1 MKRLA
6 RDGYSRGHSMRET
19 TMQPSLRIAALPFAV
34 LLTGCASGPRY
45 TPPATPA
52 GSGYTAMPLS
62 PHTDSTSGA
71 LGGSQRFV
79 NGGAVDT
86 AWWRALR
93 SPKLDTLIAQAFE
106 ASPSLDAADA
116 TLRQAQERFAAQAGS
131 NRYPQVDAGLGAQRQ
146 RFNPSA
152 LGQDAEP
159 REFSLFSATVGVR
172 YRLDLAGG
180 NRRALDAL
188 AARADYQR
196 FQLESVRLTLAA
208 SIAGTAVRQ
217 AQLAAQLEALET
229 ILRLD
234 EEQLVIGRERLRL
247 GAASEDDVLTLQLA
261 RDQTRAAIPS
271 QRTLLQQSGH
281 LLATLVGRE
290 PGDRGVPSFTMDE
303 FTLPVDVP
311 VLVPSELVR
320 RRPDIRAAE
329 ALMQASNAD
338 YGIAVA
344 KLYPQINLSANLGS
358 QALPAGALFGTG
370 SAVWSLISQLTQ
382 PLFNPGLS
390 AEKGAALAA
399 FEASAANY
407 QSVVLESLRNV
418 ADLLR
423 ALENDA
429 QSLAAQV
436 SADAAVQSTL
446 ESVLRQ
452 YALGSASYLQVL
464 TLQHQAQQ
472 VRSTL
477 IASRAQ
483 RLLDNVALY
492 QALGGGDPLRGHASA
507 ASRSP

>member
-1 MKRLA
+1 MRDSTLHRGRL
-6 RDGYSRGHSMRET
+6 
-19 TMQPSLRIAALPFAV
+19 PAALMVAAM
-34 LLTGCASGPRY
+34 LAGCASGPRY
-45 TPPATPA
+45 TPPAAPA
-52 GSGYTAMPLS
+52 GIAYTATPL
-62 PHTDSTSGA
+62 PARTDSAPGA

-79 NGGAVDT
+79 EGADIAA
-86 AWWRALR
+86 AWWRALH

-116 TLRQAQERFAAQAGS
+116 TLRQAQERFSAQAGS
-131 NRYPQVDAGLGAQRQ
+131 HRYPQVDAGLGAQRQ

-159 REFSLFSATVGVR
+159 REFSLFSATVSVR
-172 YRLDLAGG
+172 YRRDLAGG
-180 NRRALDAL
+180 SRRALEAL

-196 FQLESVRLTLAA
+196 FQVEAARLTLAA

-229 ILRLD
+229 ILQLD

-247 GAASEDDVLTLQLA
+247 GAASEVDVLTLQLA

-281 LLATLVGRE
+281 LLATLAGRA
-290 PGDRGVPSFTMDE
+290 PGDGGMPSFTMSE
-303 FTLPVDVP
+303 FTLPADVP

-344 KLYPQINLSANLGS
+344 KLYPQINLSGNLGS
-358 QALPAGALFGTG
+358 QALTAGALFGSG
-370 SAVWSLISQLTQ
+370 SAVWSLIAQLTQ

-390 AEKGAALAA
+390 AEKRGALAA

-429 QSLAAQV
+429 QSLAALA

-446 ESVLRQ
+446 ESVQRQ

-464 TLQHQAQQ
+464 ALQHQSQQ
-472 VRSTL
+472 MRSNL
-477 IASRAQ
+477 IAARAQ
-483 RLLDNVALY
+483 RLVDNVAMY
-492 QALGGGDPLRGHASA
+492 QALGGGDVSRGLESGVG
-507 ASRSP
+507 RTP

>member
-1 MKRLA
+1 MRDSTRHRGRL
-6 RDGYSRGHSMRET
+6 
-19 TMQPSLRIAALPFAV
+19 PAALIVAAM
-34 LLTGCASGPRY
+34 LAGCASGPRY
-45 TPPATPA
+45 MPPAAPA
-52 GSGYTAMPLS
+52 GIAYTATPL
-62 PHTDSTSGA
+62 PAHTDSASGA

-79 NGGAVDT
+79 EGAEVS
-86 AWWRALR
+86 ASWWRALR
-93 SPKLDTLIAQAFE
+93 SPKLDTLIAQAFG

-116 TLRQAQERFAAQAGS
+116 TLRQAQERFSAQAGT

-180 NRRALDAL
+180 SRRALEAL
-188 AARADYQR
+188 AARADFQR
-196 FQLESVRLTLAA
+196 FQVEAARLTLAA

-217 AQLAAQLEALET
+217 AQLAAQLETLET
-229 ILRLD
+229 ILQLD

-247 GAASEDDVLTLQLA
+247 GAASEDDVLALQLA

-281 LLATLVGRE
+281 LLATLAGRA
-290 PGDRGVPSFTMDE
+290 PGDAGMPSFTMDE
-303 FTLPVDVP
+303 FTLPTDVP

-338 YGIAVA
+338 YGIAVS

-358 QALPAGALFGTG
+358 QALTAGALFGSG
-370 SAVWSLISQLTQ
+370 SAVWSLVAQLTQ

-390 AEKGAALAA
+390 AEKRGALAA

-429 QSLAAQV
+429 QSLAALA

-446 ESVLRQ
+446 ASVQRQ
-452 YALGSASYLQVL
+452 YALGAASYLQVL
-464 TLQHQAQQ
+464 ALQHQSQQ
-472 VRSTL
+472 MRRTL
-477 IASRAQ
+477 IAARAQ
-483 RLLDNVALY
+483 RLVDNVAMY
-492 QALGGGDPLRGHASA
+492 QALGGGAVSRGVDGGSG
-507 ASRSP
+507 RQP